1 MIDTNQYKRL
11 AKRLNKTRKTLSDVC
26 LDLNIPIDEVD
37 DFELDQHIQ
46 ECSHCGIW
54 GNDHR
59 HDEDDFLVCKLCFD
73 LVGR

>member
-1 MIDTNQYKRL
+1 MTDTNLHKIL
-11 AKRLNKTRKTLSDVC
+11 STCLNKTRKSLSEACDE
-26 LDLNIPIDEVD
+26 LNIDIDLID
-37 DFELDQHIQ
+37 DYELEQYIE

-59 HDEDDFLVCKLCFD
+59 HDEDDFPVCKLCFS